1 MRTDSRPRNRCVTSF
16 PERIALSMLHR
27 YCTFISR
34 YVESCVRLKLLDQK
48 NTKSEA
54 RPTRMIFIPK
64 QIYLELDEGSFR
76 NKLSV
81 PK

>member
-1 MRTDSRPRNRCVTSF
+1 M
-16 PERIALSMLHR
+16 IALLMPHR
-27 YCTFISR
+27 YRTFISQ
-34 YVESCVRLKLLDQK
+34 YVESCVRLKLLDQE

-76 NKLSV
+76 NKLLM